1 MIICG
6 KCIKTNGMNTIQDV
20 YKGGKKMR
28 KIKVIQINDNIRSQL
43 LVGNT
48 YLVKSI
54 TEC

>member
-1 MIICG
+1 
-6 KCIKTNGMNTIQDV
+6 
-20 YKGGKKMR
+20 MR

-54 TEC
+54 TECGMVTTKCGRWFAKEEYELVK